1 MTATT
6 LLQQPPIAPGDA
18 ARVPLYRQIADR
30 LAEDIRF
37 GRYGVGETLPSEVDL
52 AGQLGVSRGSLREAL
67 QILADVGIVERV
79 RKVGTR
85 VVSTEPQHA
94 YVQRLNSLVEA
105 LGFGGD
111 TVMRIDDMRDVA
123 SPDEPQLRH
132 ETSPTGFWL
141 QITGVRHLPDDDA
154 PTTWA
159 RMYVNGPFSGIR
171 PLLEREVGSVYKVIE
186 KAYGMKVTRLQH
198 RITAVGAPAE
208 AAAAL
213 GLAPGAPALEVD
225 AWLYSP
231 QGVLIEFVRS
241 IHNPA
246 RFSME
251 FTTESTR

>member
-6 LLQQPPIAPGDA
+6 LLQPPVPPGDA

-30 LAEDIRF
+30 LADDIRL
-37 GRYGVGETLPSEVDL
+37 GRYGVGETLPSEVEL
-52 AGQLGVSRGSLREAL
+52 AAQLGVSRGSLREAL
-67 QILADVGIVERV
+67 QILADAGIVERV

-85 VVSTEPQHA
+85 VVSAEPQHA

-123 SPDEPQLRH
+123 SPDEPQLRD
-132 ETSPTGFWL
+132 TSPTGFWL
-141 QITGVRHLPDDDA
+141 QITGVRHLPDDEA

-159 RMYVNGPFSGIR
+159 RLYVNGPFSGIR
-171 PLLEREVGSVYKVIE
+171 PLLGHEVGSVYKVIE
-186 KAYGMKVTRLQH
+186 KAYGLKVTRLQH
-198 RITAVGAPAE
+198 RITAVGAPPE

-251 FTTESTR
+251 FATESTR